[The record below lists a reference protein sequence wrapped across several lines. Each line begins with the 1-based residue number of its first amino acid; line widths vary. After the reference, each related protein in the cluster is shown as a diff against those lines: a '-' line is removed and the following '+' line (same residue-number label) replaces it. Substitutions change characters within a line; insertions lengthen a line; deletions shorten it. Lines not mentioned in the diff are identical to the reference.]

1 MKTTLLL
8 ILAILPNIILS
19 QTTSQDKLLT
29 PEKINDT
36 YRALKQGDL
45 CFENLIECD
54 NRLTECE
61 TAVNALNSIVQ
72 DYADD
77 SLVNLDKINELQT
90 SGDEKQLKIDNLNKE
105 VFKLENKKIKW
116 YNNKW
121 IYIAVGFA
129 GGVYVAK

>member
-1 MKTTLLL
+1 MLL

-45 CFENLIECD
+45 CFENLSECD
-54 NRLTECE
+54 NRLNDCE
-61 TAVNALNSIVQ
+61 TTVNALNSIVQ

-77 SLVNLDKINELQT
+77 SLVNLDKINDLENSGVLKQT
-90 SGDEKQLKIDNLNKE
+90 EIDKLTKE

>member
-1 MKTTLLL
+1 ML

>member
-29 PEKINDT
+29 HEKINDT

-54 NRLTECE
+54 NRLNDCE
-61 TAVNALNSIVQ
+61 KAVNALNSIVQ

>member
-1 MKTTLLL
+1 MLL

>member
-1 MKTTLLL
+1 
-8 ILAILPNIILS
+8 LPNIILS

-45 CFENLIECD
+45 CFENLSECD
-54 NRLTECE
+54 NRLNDCE
-61 TAVNALNSIVQ
+61 TTVNALNSIVQ

-77 SLVNLDKINELQT
+77 SLVNLDKINDLENSGVLKQT
-90 SGDEKQLKIDNLNKE
+90 EIDKLTKE